1 MLGKIEDGRRRGQH
15 INRIE
20 TKQMQSRNLEPTGL
34 GKPIAATFQIRRN
47 ETLEAL
53 GKEDQVNLLLLTS
66 ACNTGAARGMS
77 SIPES
82 GRSPGGGH
90 GNPL

>member
-1 MLGKIEDGRRRGQH
+1 
-15 INRIE
+15 
-20 TKQMQSRNLEPTGL
+20 MQSRNLEPTGL

-66 ACNTGAARGMS
+66 ACNTGAARGVS

>member
-1 MLGKIEDGRRRGQH
+1 
-15 INRIE
+15 
-20 TKQMQSRNLEPTGL
+20 MQSRNLEPTGL

-53 GKEDQVNLLLLTS
+53 GKEDQVNLLILTP

>member
-1 MLGKIEDGRRRGQH
+1 
-15 INRIE
+15 
-20 TKQMQSRNLEPTGL
+20 MQSRNLEPTGL
-34 GKPIAATFQIRRN
+34 GKPIAATFQRRRN

-53 GKEDQVNLLLLTS
+53 GKEDQVNLILTS